1 MGGDNMVW
9 FDVKKSKSDDLGDEE
24 IWDPTTVNEDLI
36 GELVEVEEDVG
47 QFNSKLYTIL
57 TDENEIRKVWGK
69 KVLDDWM
76 AGVNIHDRIRIVY
89 LGKHP
94 GKKGRADWTD
104 WKVQTDKPPEPD
116 DEGEGSDSSSS
127 SSDGGGVEVSPEDFT
142 GDRKEAYLLIDDI
155 TETMLGNRVE
165 PTPELIIAEL
175 AKMYPDEIGSDVFN
189 HAIDFVKKKA

>member
-1 MGGDNMVW
+1 
-9 FDVKKSKSDDLGDEE
+9 
-24 IWDPTTVNEDLI
+24 
-36 GELVEVEEDVG
+36 
-47 QFNSKLYTIL
+47 
-57 TDENEIRKVWGK
+57 
-69 KVLDDWM
+69 
-76 AGVNIHDRIRIVY
+76 VY

-104 WKVQTDKPPEPD
+104 WKVQTDKPPKEK
-116 DEGEGSDSSSS
+116 GEDDSSSS
-127 SSDGGGVEVSPEDFT
+127 SDAVGLAPEDFT